1 VNWHK
6 PTAYAQR
13 SMCECYS
20 VAKVGNYV
28 GKMVYEIW
36 KTRLHPSGLGLVETG
51 LTSAAE
57 ARKLCEKYD
66 ADQNA

>member
-28 GKMVYEIW
+28 GKMVYESW
-36 KTRLHPSGLGLVETG
+36 RTRAHPSGPHLIAVNLPT
-51 LTSAAE
+51 AA
-57 ARKLCEKYD
+57 AAKAVCEQD
-66 ADQNA
+66 AAL